1 MAVDSAA
8 AFKERYCDSTIQLS
22 AHAKRFED
30 AGWFT
35 FADLV
40 FSTTFTPQ
48 NGEEERYK
56 ADIVMKGLGDVDHKD
71 RTKLRR
77 LFFEAYTM
85 VGADLRR
92 TVESPS
98 GNAPREI
105 PNAELESRR
114 DRTDA
119 RTKGVKLLGELDISD
134 RLLIRAIEIYDSNKI
149 GYMGLELCTKRDD
162 ALVGIQKN
170 QEWESTP
177 NLRGGFTFSRADDG
191 RRVDVDGQFAFGY
204 AMQRRSLALDMAEIL
219 DYENSEELRARLV
232 AAIMEVPPPGFL
244 PIGFEQI
251 LSADRCFWVEMGKLT
266 RKGIKMQPDGRP
278 CDKVFE
284 KVFQNFTFNMM
295 LMPKQGVVRA
305 LPAPQKMAPVRPA
318 PAHTAGANPLGK
330 KALRR
335 QEAADRSK
343 KASKDQVAA
352 DAIANAFKRPKTGGD
367 GRPGA
372 SRDGDAPKSVRLPP
386 KLLGMCAVSSKAT
399 GSKKFCFAYNIDGC
413 TAASPG
419 ASCPKGLHACM
430 RPLPGGEACSSAHA
444 TFTCKR

>member
-1 MAVDSAA
+1 MAIDSAA
-8 AFKERYCDSTIQLS
+8 AFKERYCDSTIQLG
-22 AHAKRFED
+22 AHAKNFED

-48 NGEEERYK
+48 NGEEERYN
-56 ADIVMKGLGDVDHKD
+56 ADIVVKGLGDVNHKD

-98 GNAPREI
+98 GTAPREI

-119 RTKGVKLLGELDISD
+119 RTKGVKLLGELDVSD
-134 RLLIRAIEIYDSNKI
+134 RLLVRSIEIYDSNKI
-149 GYMGLELCTKRDD
+149 GYIGLELCTKRDD

-177 NLRGGFTFSRADDG
+177 NIKGGFTFNRADDG
-191 RRVDVDGQFAFGY
+191 RRVDVDGQFSFGF
-204 AMQRRSLALDMAEIL
+204 AMQRRSLAMDMAEIM
-219 DYENSEELRARLV
+219 DFENSETLRARFT

-244 PIGFEQI
+244 HIGFEQI
-251 LSADRCFWVEMGKLT
+251 LSADRCFWVEMGKLI

-284 KVFQNFTFNMM
+284 KVFENFTFNMM
-295 LMPKQGVVRA
+295 LMPKQGIARA
-305 LPAPQKMAPVRPA
+305 APATPAPNRTAQAPVHVPSSGK
-318 PAHTAGANPLGK
+318 PGK
-330 KALRR
+330 KSLRR
-335 QEAADRSK
+335 QLIRSRKLLRSKRQQMPSRMLSKGRKRMADLEAAVM
-343 KASKDQVAA
+343 A
-352 DAIANAFKRPKTGGD
+352 
-367 GRPGA
+367 
-372 SRDGDAPKSVRLPP
+372 
-386 KLLGMCAVSSKAT
+386 
-399 GSKKFCFAYNIDGC
+399 KF
-413 TAASPG
+413 
-419 ASCPKGLHACM
+419 
-430 RPLPGGEACSSAHA
+430 R
-444 TFTCKR
+444 